1 MKKYFVPGKVGNNIL
16 FIQEKINFYNNF
28 ICINHNF
35 KVILHSVG
43 VKMGAFKLT
52 LRKWFVGTQTTA

>member
-35 KVILHSVG
+35 KVILHSIAV
-43 VKMGAFKLT
+43 
-52 LRKWFVGTQTTA
+52 